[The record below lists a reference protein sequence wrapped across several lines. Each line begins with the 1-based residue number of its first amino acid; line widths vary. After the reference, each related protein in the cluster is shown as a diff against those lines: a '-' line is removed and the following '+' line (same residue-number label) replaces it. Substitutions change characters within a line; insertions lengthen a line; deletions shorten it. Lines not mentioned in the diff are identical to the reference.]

1 MKKIIQ
7 RCLLMIL
14 SLSMLF
20 STYSKAAE
28 NDLTAMMDSTAK
40 SLQKCFDSKEKSI
53 LSDEQILPAGS
64 SSSDWIAMTLAFAK
78 STDAY
83 KDYLE
88 RLEDYVK
95 AQYEKQGYLD
105 AVKAT
110 EYHRIALTMLALGGN
125 PEKLI
130 TDQTTINLIADGTWN
145 FYGGFPSEQGS
156 NGLIYALLLLEARED
171 FVPADKKIFKT
182 ELINELLTYQDAEG
196 GYALNASF
204 GADMDMTAMAVQALA
219 PYQNQPK
226 VKNATDKALLWICD
240 RISTA
245 QTSEAVAQTI
255 LALCAL
261 GIDPEKSKEFMQGER
276 TLLEQLNHFRT
287 EDEMYCHELS
297 DEASNLVSTYQSLL
311 ALEAVNKLRTE
322 HTWIFDFEDY
332 TFSENLNAAKSSV
345 IPVIIGAGASVLIAI
360 LILSKKRKKCLEE
373 G

>member
-1 MKKIIQ
+1 MKKTIQ
-7 RCLLMIL
+7 RCLLMLL
-14 SLSMLF
+14 SFSMFF
-20 STYSKAAE
+20 STCSKAAE
-28 NDLTAMMDSTAK
+28 SDLTAMIHSTAE
-40 SLQKCFDSKEKSI
+40 SLQKCFDSREKYI

-64 SSSDWIAMTLAFAK
+64 SSSDWIAITLAFAEK
-78 STDAY
+78 SDAY

-95 AQYEKQGYLD
+95 VQYEKQGYLD

-125 PEKLI
+125 PQNI
-130 TDQTTINLIADGTWN
+130 MNNQTTINLIADGTWN
-145 FYGGFPSEQGS
+145 FYGGSPSEQGS

-171 FVPADKKIFKT
+171 FVPADKKTFKT

-196 GYALNASF
+196 GFALNASF

-219 PYQNQPK
+219 PYQGQPEIK
-226 VKNATDKALLWICD
+226 TATDKALLWIRD
-240 RISTA
+240 RISTI

-261 GIDPEKSKEFMQGER
+261 GIDPEESNEFMQGEQ
-276 TLLEQLNHFRT
+276 TLLQQLNNFRT

-297 DEASNLVSTYQSLL
+297 DESSNLVSTYQSLL

-332 TFSENLNAAKSSV
+332 TFSEDLNAAKSSV

-360 LILSKKRKKCLEE
+360 LILSKKRKNA
-373 G
+373 